1 MEKRIL
7 TQHMVACLNNHI
19 IVRNLTFKCVL
30 DNQYPMIY
38 FKPPM
43 ALRGVKNSVQLEES
57 GKMVVSEFFDRE
69 GMKYK
74 FIDDDRALIITD
86 N

>member
-1 MEKRIL
+1 MEKKIL
-7 TQHMVACLNNHI
+7 TQHMVARLNNHI
-19 IVRNLTFKCVL
+19 IVRNLTFTCAL

-43 ALRGVKNSVQLEES
+43 PLRGVKNSVQLEDS